1 MNTSMKAR
9 LAALAAIGM
18 MMDSGPSIGK
28 GLDLSPEDFE
38 KQTAKSAERHK
49 ENLKAKGVQES
60 TIDGVTVIARNRK
73 NAERKVRNILNA
85 KK

>member
-49 ENLKAKGVQES
+49 ENLKAK
-60 TIDGVTVIARNRK
+60 K
-73 NAERKVRNILNA
+73 
-85 KK
+85 